1 MTSTQI
7 YDSSQTRRPLITEFQ
22 HFWAHRGLIRLLVNR
37 DLTVRYKRS
46 LLGVWGTL
54 LNPLLT
60 AGIMYLIFG
69 ALFGGRFGATDE
81 PYVVYLLSGV
91 MFMTFFS
98 QGVQATG
105 AAITGASGILS
116 KVYVPA
122 EVFGIS
128 TALAAAVNFVISLIP
143 LVGAQLIAG
152 VGIPWT
158 VLLTPIPALAM
169 LAFVSGLGLLIA
181 SAAVF
186 FYDVL
191 DLTRVGVQLVTYLT
205 PMFWPISI
213 IPVDQQWLLRF
224 NPLFSYLEIFRGF
237 MYRGEF
243 AEWWAF
249 VIMLGSALLMLVL
262 GVWVFARSWRQ
273 MLGAL

>member
-1 MTSTQI
+1 MTTTI
-7 YDSSQTRRPLITEFQ
+7 YDSAQPRRPLLSEFR
-22 HFWAHRGLIRLLVNR
+22 HFWTYRGLIRLLVNR

-46 LLGVWGTL
+46 LLGVWWTL

-69 ALFGGRFGATDE
+69 QLFGSRFGATDE

-98 QGVQATG
+98 QGVMATG
-105 AAITGASGILS
+105 SAIAGASGILS

-122 EVFGIS
+122 EVFSIS
-128 TALAAAVNFVISLIP
+128 TALAAGVNFAISLIP
-143 LVGAQLIAG
+143 LVAAQLIAG

-158 VLLTPIPALAM
+158 ILLVPIPALAM
-169 LAFVSGLGLLIA
+169 LALVAGLGLLIA
-181 SAAVF
+181 AAAVF

-191 DLTRVGVQLVTYLT
+191 DLTRVGVQLITYLT
-205 PMFWPISI
+205 PMFWPVSI
-213 IPVDQQWLLRF
+213 IPEQYQPLLRI
-224 NPLFSYLEIFRGF
+224 NPLFSYLEVFRGF

-249 VIMLGSALLMLVL
+249 AIMLISALLMLVL
-262 GVWVFARSWRQ
+262 GVWVFTRSWRQ
-273 MLGAL
+273 MVGAL

>member
-1 MTSTQI
+1 M
-7 YDSSQTRRPLITEFQ
+7 
-22 HFWAHRGLIRLLVNR
+22 LVNR

-46 LLGVWGTL
+46 LLGVWWTL

-69 ALFGGRFGATDE
+69 QLFGSRFGTTDE

-98 QGVQATG
+98 QGVLATG

-122 EVFGIS
+122 EVFSIS
-128 TALAAAVNFVISLIP
+128 TALAAGVNFVISLIP
-143 LVGAQLIAG
+143 LVAAQLIAG
-152 VGIPWT
+152 TGIPWT
-158 VLLTPIPALAM
+158 ILLTPIPALAM
-169 LAFVSGLGLLIA
+169 LAFVAGLGLLIA

-205 PMFWPISI
+205 PMFWPVSI
-213 IPVDQQWLLRF
+213 IPEQYQYLLRF

-273 MLGAL
+273 MVGAL

>member
-1 MTSTQI
+1 M
-7 YDSSQTRRPLITEFQ
+7 
-22 HFWAHRGLIRLLVNR
+22 
-37 DLTVRYKRS
+37 
-46 LLGVWGTL
+46 
-54 LNPLLT
+54 
-60 AGIMYLIFG
+60 
-69 ALFGGRFGATDE
+69 
-81 PYVVYLLSGV
+81 
-91 MFMTFFS
+91 
-98 QGVQATG
+98 
-105 AAITGASGILS
+105 
-116 KVYVPA
+116 
-122 EVFGIS
+122 
-128 TALAAAVNFVISLIP
+128 
-143 LVGAQLIAG
+143 GAQLIAG

-249 VIMLGSALLMLVL
+249 VIMFGSALLMLVL

>member
-1 MTSTQI
+1 MTTTI
-7 YDSSQTRRPLITEFQ
+7 YDSDQTRRPLVTEFK
-22 HFWAHRGLIRLLVNR
+22 HFWTYRGLIRLLVNR

-46 LLGVWGTL
+46 LLGVWWTL

-60 AGIMYLIFG
+60 AGIMYLVFG
-69 ALFGGRFGATDE
+69 QLFGSRFGTTDE
-81 PYVVYLLSGV
+81 SYVVYLLSGV

-98 QGVQATG
+98 QGVLATG

-122 EVFGIS
+122 EVFSIS
-128 TALAAAVNFVISLIP
+128 TALAAGVNFVISLIP
-143 LVGAQLIAG
+143 LVVAQLIDG
-152 VGIPWT
+152 TGIPWT
-158 VLLTPIPALAM
+158 ILLTPIPALAM

-186 FYDVL
+186 FFDVL

-205 PMFWPISI
+205 PMFWPLEI
-213 IPVDQQWLLRF
+213 IPDQYQYLLRF

-249 VIMLGSALLMLVL
+249 VIMIGSALLMLAL

-273 MLGAL
+273 MMGAL

>member
-1 MTSTQI
+1 MTTTH
-7 YDSSQTRRPLITEFQ
+7 YDSAQARRPVLTEFQ
-22 HFWAHRGLIRLLVNR
+22 HFWTYRGLIRLLVNR

-46 LLGVWGTL
+46 LLGVWWTL

-69 ALFGGRFGATDE
+69 QLFGSRFGTTEE

-98 QGVQATG
+98 QGVMATG

-122 EVFGIS
+122 EVFSIS
-128 TALAAAVNFVISLIP
+128 TALAAGVNFVISLIP
-143 LVGAQLIAG
+143 LVAAQLIAG
-152 VGIPWT
+152 TGIPWT
-158 VLLTPIPALAM
+158 IVLTPIPALAM
-169 LAFVSGLGLLIA
+169 LAFVAGLGLLIA

-191 DLTRVGVQLVTYLT
+191 DLTRVGVQLITYLT
-205 PMFWPISI
+205 PMFWPVSI
-213 IPVDQQWLLRF
+213 IPEQYQYLLRF
-224 NPLFSYLEIFRGF
+224 NPLFSYLDIFRGF

-273 MLGAL
+273 MVGAL